1 MNVLMQVWSW
11 RTVAAVAAVVGVAL
25 VVVVA
30 VMSTPARAAGYQRFA
45 SPVTAAKRLTV
56 AARAEGVHLFHPC
69 AAVNPYL
76 IRCGGFVSGV
86 APLTKSGR
94 LRVSIVWRKL
104 NPYMLEKTVYAL
116 GGVFQHRFV
125 DTKVPY

>member
-1 MNVLMQVWSW
+1 MSVLMQVWSW
-11 RTVAAVAAVVGVAL
+11 RTVAAVAAVIGVAL
-25 VVVVA
+25 VVVA
-30 VMSTPARAAGYQRFA
+30 VMSTPARAAAYQPFS
-45 SPVTAAKRLTV
+45 SPAAAAKRLSI
-56 AARAEGVHLFHPC
+56 AARAEGIRLFHPC
-69 AAVNPYL
+69 AATNPYL

-116 GGVFQHRFV
+116 GGVFEHRFV